1 MAAEHIHH
9 MAHYDI
15 LTDLPNRSLLSD
27 RLQQAIISCKRD
39 HSHLAL
45 MFLDLDM
52 FKYINDRL
60 GHDIGDLLLKEVAK
74 RILECLRESD
84 TAARIGGDEFVVLLP
99 SVDSIQTAMMVA
111 EKIRHALSLPFEIS
125 GHSLS
130 ISSSIGIA
138 VYPEHG
144 SEEKIL
150 LKNADTAMYLA
161 KQRGR
166 NTVILFPS

>member
-1 MAAEHIHH
+1 
-9 MAHYDI
+9 
-15 LTDLPNRSLLSD
+15 
-27 RLQQAIISCKRD
+27 
-39 HSHLAL
+39 

-74 RILECLRESD
+74 RILLCLRESD

-111 EKIRHALSLPFEIS
+111 EKIRHVLSLPFEIS